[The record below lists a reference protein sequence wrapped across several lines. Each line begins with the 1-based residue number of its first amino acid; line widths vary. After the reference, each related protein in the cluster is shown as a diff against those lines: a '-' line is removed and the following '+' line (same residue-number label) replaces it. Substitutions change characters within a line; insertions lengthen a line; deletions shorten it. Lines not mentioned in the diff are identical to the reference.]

1 MEDMSHSN
9 RRNNSNTNAAT
20 NSSRA
25 SSSIARD
32 ARLTSK
38 VTDHPWL
45 TISTPYSD
53 QSPSPSSS
61 MEAKST
67 NYNTSIATM
76 SSPSNITN
84 IASNSKYD
92 WRLHSLM
99 LCRHILTRGLID
111 GIGSDIQVFV
121 PSWNKIYQLHRLVLD
136 QNPYFKLLLQGGFRE
151 AESNKITLHFDKDNP
166 FITMESFQFVL
177 EYLYG
182 KIDEPLITQSNVRQI
197 LATSSYFQ
205 LDVCGICVDFILK
218 NLNHQNVVDYLLFT
232 NELMVQGS
240 DRICDAVFTFLCRE
254 AYHMDRSILAS
265 LPLDWLQKVIESDAF
280 WVPSEYERYQF
291 IQQIIRARYNIY
303 SNSKS
308 TSFVLTELDTNTNC
322 YIIAQSIYYMHMTFE
337 QLESI
342 QNDIHPLTKQR
353 LVPERIL
360 KEALWQQI
368 QMRSK
373 IESASERDIKL
384 NMTVPNT
391 DKEKQN
397 AKVVNNLED
406 EENKGDEDE
415 EEEDENEDEPLERYY
430 PIPTDDTTT
439 YTGESAITLASS
451 TSISNYGKKR
461 LSSQHQA
468 SPSPPIMTPEQYSI
482 YPPFRFSVE
491 FADVTSLKHGMR
503 VYSDTVFYAGSNWN
517 MYIQKTRSQRKGVLQ
532 LGVYLHRQSV
542 PQNYNSSSASSTE
555 AQQQQSQQ
563 PHEAYTSNNNTSPTS
578 PSPSAH
584 LNQQAWSFSRYSDKR
599 KVVKTW
605 FKIYCPTRG
614 PKHALTLFQSSPDN
628 FSVLQSWG
636 WRSTTLC
643 ADEDSSNIHVGTA
656 ISANSVNEHASS
668 GTNNNN
674 EADTTASS
682 SATSSPPPLIY
693 TPQTSSHQLH
703 YLQSTYD
710 LRTLKSALNNNNS
723 KNNASGKST
732 ISTSN
737 NGPTLRFTVVMGH
750 V

>member
-1 MEDMSHSN
+1 MNHSS
-9 RRNNSNTNAAT
+9 RRSNSNMS
-20 NSSRA
+20 SSRT
-25 SSSIARD
+25 IRD
-32 ARLTSK
+32 TRLTAK

-67 NYNTSIATM
+67 NYNTSVATM
-76 SSPSNITN
+76 SSPSSMS
-84 IASNSKYD
+84 SNPKYD

-99 LCRHILTRGLID
+99 LCRHIFTRGLVD
-111 GIGSDIQVFV
+111 GIGSDVQVFV
-121 PSWNKIYQLHRLVLD
+121 PSWNKTYQLHRLVLD

-177 EYLYG
+177 EHLYG

-240 DRICDAVFTFLCRE
+240 DRICNAVFTFLCRE

-265 LPLDWLQKVIESDAF
+265 LPLEWLQKVIESDAF

-291 IQQIIRARYNIY
+291 IQQIIRARYKIY
-303 SNSKS
+303 SSSKS
-308 TSFVLTELDTNTNC
+308 TSFVLTELDTNANC
-322 YIIAQSIYYMHMTFE
+322 YIISQSIYYMHMTFE

-342 QNDIHPLTKQR
+342 QNDIHPLTKQK

-368 QMRSK
+368 QLRSK
-373 IESASERDIKL
+373 IESASERDINL
-384 NMTVPNT
+384 NMTVVPSM
-391 DKEKQN
+391 DKQKQS
-397 AKVVNNLED
+397 AKSANHLDDDDDND
-406 EENKGDEDE
+406 NDDDEDE
-415 EEEDENEDEPLERYY
+415 NQAGNDEEEGEKEEGQEPLRKYY

-451 TSISNYGKKR
+451 ASATNYAKKR
-461 LSSQHQA
+461 FS
-468 SPSPPIMTPEQYSI
+468 SPSPPMIAAEQYSI

-542 PQNYNSSSASSTE
+542 PQNYNSSPTSSTAE
-555 AQQQQSQQ
+555 EQPVQPQQH
-563 PHEAYTSNNNTSPTS
+563 HEAYTNNNHTSPTS
-578 PSPSAH
+578 PSPSNNPV
-584 LNQQAWSFSRYSDKR
+584 NQQAWSFSRYSDKR

-643 ADEDSSNIHVGTA
+643 ADEDSSTVHVGTA
-656 ISANSVNEHASS
+656 ASTNSVNEHTTTNS
-668 GTNNNN
+668 TNNNAN
-674 EADTTASS
+674 EADTVTSS
-682 SATSSPPPLIY
+682 SATSSPPPLTY
-693 TPQTSSHQLH
+693 TPHTSNQLH

-710 LRTLKSALNNNNS
+710 LRTLKTALNNTNS
-723 KNNASGKST
+723 KKNASGKST
-732 ISTSN
+732 VSTN
-737 NGPTLRFTVVMGH
+737 NSGPTLRFTVVMGH

>member
-1 MEDMSHSN
+1 MEDISHSS
-9 RRNNSNTNAAT
+9 RRSNSNMS
-20 NSSRA
+20 SSRA
-25 SSSIARD
+25 SSSTRD
-32 ARLTSK
+32 TRLTAK

-67 NYNTSIATM
+67 NYNTSLATM
-76 SSPSNITN
+76 SSPSGMTN
-84 IASNSKYD
+84 TSNSKYD

-99 LCRHILTRGLID
+99 LCRHIFTRGLID

-121 PSWNKIYQLHRLVLD
+121 PSWNKTYQLHRLVLD

-166 FITMESFQFVL
+166 FITVESFQFVL

-265 LPLDWLQKVIESDAF
+265 LPLEWLQKVIESDAF

-303 SNSKS
+303 SSSNS

-322 YIIAQSIYYMHMTFE
+322 YIISQSIYYMHMTFE

-342 QNDIHPLTKQR
+342 QNDIHPLTKQK

-368 QMRSK
+368 QLRSR
-373 IESASERDIKL
+373 IESASERDINL
-384 NMTVPNT
+384 NMTVVPNNN
-391 DKEKQN
+391 KQKQSLRATN
-397 AKVVNNLED
+397 SLDDDENQADHGEEEGED
-406 EENKGDEDE
+406 EHEDE
-415 EEEDENEDEPLERYY
+415 HEEQEKEPLRKYY

-451 TSISNYGKKR
+451 ASTTNYAKKR
-461 LSSQHQA
+461 FS
-468 SPSPPIMTPEQYSI
+468 SPPPPITAAEQYSI

-491 FADVTSLKHGMR
+491 FADVASLKHGMR

-542 PQNYNSSSASSTE
+542 PQNDNSSSASSTTE
-555 AQQQQSQQ
+555 EQPSQPQQHHESYINSQ
-563 PHEAYTSNNNTSPTS
+563 TSPIS
-578 PSPSAH
+578 PSPSNP
-584 LNQQAWSFSRYSDKR
+584 LNQQARSFSRYSDRR

-643 ADEDSSNIHVGTA
+643 ADEDSSTVHVGTA
-656 ISANSVNEHASS
+656 TSTNSVNEHAITSNI
-668 GTNNNN
+668 NNVS
-674 EADTTASS
+674 EVDTGSSS
-682 SATSSPPPLIY
+682 SATSSPPPLTY
-693 TPQTSSHQLH
+693 TPHTSNQLQ
-703 YLQSTYD
+703 YLQNTYD
-710 LRTLKSALNNNNS
+710 LRTLKTALNNSSS
-723 KNNASGKST
+723 KKMTSGKST

-737 NGPTLRFTVVMGH
+737 SGPTLRFTVVMGH